1 MRGKPRFLAGHT
13 AFQRQANWWTRE
25 QLQLDARER
34 LGCALLHVSCFSST
48 GWWRAIFRRELVE
61 PWKSTTAWTRRAQ
74 YGHTSLHVGS
84 LVSQS
89 VAREWPVCLWR
100 RPDNS
105 NQQTHAP
112 RKYAPKSL
120 ASNDHRNCWWQ
131 YGCARALPGRF
142 GCRRLVCNGQSW
154 PQLLP
159 ESANLNRKRA
169 RLTQN
174 AKSVWRN
181 QRVTWILNFPFLFIY
196 SRAALYLIELILWP
210 MHAIFIL
217 FAL

>member
-1 MRGKPRFLAGHT
+1 MRSLARILLFL
-13 AFQRQANWWTRE
+13 NWLMTS
-25 QLQLDARER
+25 DI
-34 LGCALLHVSCFSST
+34 ST
-48 GWWRAIFRRELVE
+48 GISWALKKYYSLNK
-61 PWKSTTAWTRRAQ
+61 KSSIWSYFTACR
-74 YGHTSLHVGS
+74 LF
-84 LVSQS
+84 VSQS